1 MSITSNK
8 NLAVLNNL
16 KWMQSNETIDH
27 NVDTPVVGQ
36 HRRQLKIE
44 VKTEFSLSRCRM
56 KNSESER
63 GREKAANKKNPD
75 MTSQQKVGLLWE
87 SDQKKIGTNVLF
99 IFYLH
104 SPDNPIMQKCFF
116 RIFLQSSLD
125 FLQFERKLEVI
136 FLKMILRSG
145 ANPINEI

>member
-1 MSITSNK
+1 
-8 NLAVLNNL
+8 
-16 KWMQSNETIDH
+16 MQSNETIDH

-75 MTSQQKVGLLWE
+75 MTSQQKVGLL
-87 SDQKKIGTNVLF
+87 
-99 IFYLH
+99 
-104 SPDNPIMQKCFF
+104 
-116 RIFLQSSLD
+116 
-125 FLQFERKLEVI
+125 
-136 FLKMILRSG
+136 
-145 ANPINEI
+145 